1 MKKTLL
7 LFLFTIVFDSYNGCC
22 QAQNNFL
29 RSVVKELAL
38 QAKDINENFFVSK
51 VLPYAKDKSI
61 LVIPKYA
68 SRTDEEYV
76 YDAYVVVI
84 DNSTGKILYKFYEP
98 LAWVSDAISLSD
110 LMIDTGLYI
119 LNNETRAFGIR
130 ATYSNNSHS
139 DPYSRTEL
147 SLFIVENKKLKRLL
161 KNYIVSSYNGS
172 FGPICE
178 GTKEEMEAII
188 DIDKV
193 HQSNQFNDLVIGQTL
208 ITTDYV
214 SKKNSPNDCYEKRS
228 IKKKTLVMRYD
239 SNLYK

>member
-1 MKKTLL
+1 MKKTLI
-7 LFLFTIVFDSYNGCC
+7 LFLFIISFDIYNSYC
-22 QAQNNFL
+22 QAQNNFFSEVL
-29 RSVVKELAL
+29 RELGL
-38 QAKDINENFFVSK
+38 QIKDINKSLFVSK

-76 YDAYVVVI
+76 YDAYIVVI

-98 LAWVSDAISLSD
+98 QAWVSDAIALSD

-130 ATYSNNSHS
+130 AYYSNNSHGY
-139 DPYSRTEL
+139 PYSRTEL
-147 SLFIVENKKLKRLL
+147 SLFIIENKKLKRLL
-161 KNYIVSSYNGS
+161 KNYTVSSYNGL
-172 FGPICE
+172 FGSGCE

-214 SKKNSPNDCYEKRS
+214 SKKNSPNDCYEKRN
-228 IKKKTLVMRYD
+228 IKKKTVIMRYD